1 MRAMTVVCAVCP
13 CFSINKT
20 FSFSHQSLQI
30 DGRHCPPLMT
40 DAKPI
45 NPCSMPS
52 WCSLRM
58 ACFHCPCSIFQLVLC
73 NCFMS
78 NSLIIM
84 TLWIFFLL
92 SSVLLY
98 ILYSN
103 NYNFHI
109 RVYGSSTFMISAFYQ
124 YKSKTLEIETT

>member
-30 DGRHCPPLMT
+30 DCRHCPPLMT

-45 NPCSMPS
+45 NPSSMPN

-58 ACFHCPCSIFQLVLC
+58 ACFHCPCCFPTCLVQLFRLKLTH
-73 NCFMS
+73 NYD
-78 NSLIIM
+78 IM
-84 TLWIFFLL
+84 EFFLL
-92 SSVLLY
+92 SSILVY

-109 RVYGSSTFMISAFYQ
+109 RVYGSYTFMISAFYQ